1 MEKNIISTKPLFEFS
16 DVELKSIAFDYH
28 EAIRNYQT
36 DLDLIRTELNRR
48 IHSRVVATV
57 SEQDF
62 ANIAK

>member
-16 DVELKSIAFDYH
+16 DIELKAIAFDYH
-28 EAIRNYQT
+28 ETIRNYQI

-57 SEQDF
+57 SEQQLTDM
-62 ANIAK
+62 IK

>member
-16 DVELKSIAFDYH
+16 DIELKAIAFDYH

-36 DLDLIRTELNRR
+36 DLDLIRAELNRR

>member
-16 DVELKSIAFDYH
+16 DVELKAIAFDYH

-36 DLDLIRTELNRR
+36 DLDLIRSELNRR

>member
-16 DVELKSIAFDYH
+16 DVELKAIAFDYH
-28 EAIRNYQT
+28 EAVRNYQT
-36 DLDLIRTELNRR
+36 DLDLIRAELNRR

>member
-16 DVELKSIAFDYH
+16 DIELKAIAFDYH

-57 SEQDF
+57 SEQQLSDM
-62 ANIAK
+62 IK

>member
-16 DVELKSIAFDYH
+16 DIELKAIAFDYH
-28 EAIRNYQT
+28 ETIRNYQT

-57 SEQDF
+57 SEQQLSDM
-62 ANIAK
+62 IK

>member
-16 DVELKSIAFDYH
+16 DVELKAIAFDYH

-36 DLDLIRTELNRR
+36 DLDLIRSELNRR

-57 SEQDF
+57 TEQDF

>member
-16 DVELKSIAFDYH
+16 DIELKAIAFDYH
-28 EAIRNYQT
+28 EIIRNYQT

-57 SEQDF
+57 SEQQLSDM
-62 ANIAK
+62 IK

>member
-16 DVELKSIAFDYH
+16 DIELKAIAFDYH

-48 IHSRVVATV
+48 MHSHVVATV
-57 SEQDF
+57 SEDSF
-62 ANIAK
+62 NNTFK